1 MIDVYDYDEYHD
13 YYDDIVDNQDRTWS
27 LDWRTVACSP
37 ACSYP
42 GDYNSYFHRPQ
53 IHGIYSG
60 SSQYFFKSIKVV
72 LFLGAAIAGSINPV
86 KFYYDIGETRH
97 TFSYFHVEKTPKM
110 FCTGDTVSYTCNVG
124 YLLQGSAV
132 LKCRKG
138 GRSICFFNCSPERHL
153 AFKYLKP

>member
-1 MIDVYDYDEYHD
+1 MIM
-13 YYDDIVDNQDRTWS
+13 IMITMMIIMIIMMTLLQDRTWS

-97 TFSYFHVEKTPKM
+97 TFSYLHVEKN
-110 FCTGDTVSYTCNVG
+110 SQNVLYRRHG
-124 YLLQGSAV
+124 V
-132 LKCRKG
+132 LHMQRRIPSTRLSRAQVPEG
-138 GRSICFFNCSPERHL
+138 GEVHL
-153 AFKYLKP
+153 FS

>member
-42 GDYNSYFHRPQ
+42 GDYNSYFHGPQ

-60 SSQYFFKSIKVV
+60 SDQYFSRASKWSFFQG
-72 LFLGAAIAGSINPV
+72 LQLLAASTQSSSTMTLVRLSHIFTWKKLPKCFVQATRCPTHATWDTFYKAQPCSSAGR
-86 KFYYDIGETRH
+86 G
-97 TFSYFHVEKTPKM
+97 
-110 FCTGDTVSYTCNVG
+110 
-124 YLLQGSAV
+124 
-132 LKCRKG
+132 G
-138 GRSICFFNCSPERHL
+138 GRFVFLIVHWKGIQLLNI
-153 AFKYLKP
+153 

>member
-1 MIDVYDYDEYHD
+1 MMNIMI
-13 YYDDIVDNQDRTWS
+13 IMMTSLTTRTGRGRWTGAQWLVLQPALIQVIIIHIS
-27 LDWRTVACSP
+27 MGLKSMVSTVAQVC
-37 ACSYP
+37 
-42 GDYNSYFHRPQ
+42 
-53 IHGIYSG
+53 I
-60 SSQYFFKSIKVV
+60 FFKSV

-138 GRSICFFNCSPERHL
+138 GRSICFLNCSPERHL